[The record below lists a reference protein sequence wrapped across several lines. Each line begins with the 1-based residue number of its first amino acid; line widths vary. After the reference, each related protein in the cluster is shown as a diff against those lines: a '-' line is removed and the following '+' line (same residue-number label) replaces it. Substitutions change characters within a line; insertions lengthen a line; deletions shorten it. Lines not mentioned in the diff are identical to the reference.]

1 MYTVTDNTKR
11 LKDNTVLERTCQH
24 RGFTAEAGSKCMST
38 SSDENTLRNSKKYL
52 AAM

>member
-24 RGFTAEAGSKCMST
+24 RGFNVEAGSKCMST
-38 SSDENTLRNSKKYL
+38 SSDENTNKTQRNI
-52 AAM
+52 